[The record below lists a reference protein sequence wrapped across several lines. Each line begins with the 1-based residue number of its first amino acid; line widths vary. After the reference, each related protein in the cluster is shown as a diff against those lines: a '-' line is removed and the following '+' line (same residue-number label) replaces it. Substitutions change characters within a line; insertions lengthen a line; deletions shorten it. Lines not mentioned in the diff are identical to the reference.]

1 MAADAEPC
9 RPGVAAPDPLGE
21 PVPKHPRQRTTLAG
35 VAATAATV
43 LLAAGAAGA
52 ASATTAGAGA
62 ARAAGASL
70 RSASAT
76 AARPAAARSLV
87 LINGDRLLVR
97 TTPRGGR
104 VIALSAAPGAGPLS
118 SLNLGQRSEAIP
130 ADAQPY
136 LGQGLDASLFDLSSL
151 QRAETG
157 GNLPVQVTFA
167 GRRPALPGVRITRWG
182 RGTASGYLTASS
194 ARIFGAA
201 LARQARADYARAS
214 YGTDG
219 LFAGGVD
226 IALAGTAAQTR
237 ARPRFAMHT
246 VTVTATNLQG
256 KPATG
261 GSLIVVNAGDW
272 RKFGDPNEV
281 FSTFYHGTAK
291 YSVPAGTYWA
301 IADFTNSSFTSQ
313 RLVVLPQFTV
323 TGKATTVHLSER
335 AATSRLAMVTSRPA
349 ELQTDAL
356 AIIRGGLHGTS
367 ASYEALGFGGPLWVS
382 PTTRKPTVGT
392 LRTYTSGQ
400 LTSPPKAPGV
410 PYAYNLA
417 FQGPDGTIP
426 AQNFVVAP
434 ASLATV
440 NERYY
445 QDVTATGAWTTY
457 GGFVQA
463 TAATGI
469 TLALLTPVQL
479 PGLQTQY
486 MSAGP
491 AIVWSSS
498 YFEFLNDFFGSGQFD
513 TFRTYQPG
521 QQLTEEWNRYP
532 LHPQQNVQ
540 LLHGS
545 AARLNPQYPS
555 AFRQDNILWLAPNL
569 FSDNQLG
576 HAGAGLVPSPGV
588 TLTGSYAI
596 YQNGVRIGHGN
607 PANGISPVNLS
618 TKPATIRFVLGAGR
632 LGKPFPQ
639 SPASRTVWTWK
650 SVPDPSAT
658 VPASWF
664 CGYVIVGNQFGVNR
678 HCSVQSLLTLNYR
691 VQGLALNG
699 TTPSGPQV
707 IGLSVGHIQLGHAA
721 PITGATAQVS
731 YNDGQTWQLATV
743 SSSGGGNFRI
753 SFTAPAGVDPT
764 LRVGAT
770 DSAGGS
776 ITETISRAY
785 GVAS

>member
-1 MAADAEPC
+1 M
-9 RPGVAAPDPLGE
+9 
-21 PVPKHPRQRTTLAG
+21 
-35 VAATAATV
+35 
-43 LLAAGAAGA
+43 
-52 ASATTAGAGA
+52 
-62 ARAAGASL
+62 
-70 RSASAT
+70 
-76 AARPAAARSLV
+76 
-87 LINGDRLLVR
+87 N
-97 TTPRGGR
+97 
-104 VIALSAAPGAGPLS
+104 
-118 SLNLGQRSEAIP
+118 SLNLGQRAETIP

-157 GNLPVQVTFA
+157 GKLPVQVTFA
-167 GRRPALPGVRITRWG
+167 GRWPALPGVTITRWG

-219 LFAGGVD
+219 LFSGGVN
-226 IALAGTAAQTR
+226 IALAGTAPTR
-237 ARPRFAMHT
+237 ARPRFAMHPL
-246 VTVTATNLQG
+246 TVTATNLQG

-261 GSLIVVNAGDW
+261 GSVTVVNAGDW
-272 RKFGDPNEV
+272 QNFGDPNEV
-281 FSTFYHGTAK
+281 NSTFYHGTAK

-323 TGKATTVHLSER
+323 TGKATTVHLSEK

-349 ELQTDAL
+349 ELQIGEL
-356 AIIRGGLHGTS
+356 AIVRGGLHGTS
-367 ASYEALGFGGPLWVS
+367 ATYVALSFGGPLWVS
-382 PTTRKPTVGT
+382 PTTRKPSVGT

-400 LTSPPKAPGV
+400 LTSPAKAPGV

-417 FQGPDGTIP
+417 FQGPDGRIP

-440 NERYY
+440 HERYY
-445 QDVTATGAWTTY
+445 QDVASTGGWMTF
-457 GGFVQA
+457 GGFIQA
-463 TAATGI
+463 STGI
-469 TLALLTPVQL
+469 LFTLIAPVQL

-491 AIVWSSS
+491 SIVWSSS
-498 YFEFLNDFFGSGQFD
+498 YFESLNNFFGSGQNGAL
-513 TFRTYQPG
+513 RTYRPG

-532 LHPQQNVQ
+532 LHPQQDVQ
-540 LLHGS
+540 LLHGN

-555 AFRQDNILWLAPNL
+555 AFRQDNVLWLAPNL

-576 HAGAGLVPSPGV
+576 HTGAGLVPGPGV

-596 YQNGVRIGHGN
+596 YQNGVRIGQGN
-607 PANGISPVNLS
+607 PADGISSVNLS
-618 TKPATIRFVLGAGR
+618 TKPATIKFVLAAGR
-632 LGKPFPQ
+632 LGKSFPQ

-658 VPASWF
+658 VPASWY
-664 CGYVIVGNQFGVNR
+664 CGFVLVGNQFEVDR

-691 VQGLALNG
+691 VRGLALNG
-699 TTPSGPQV
+699 TAPPGPQV
-707 IGLSVGHIQLGHAA
+707 IGLSVGHIQLGKTV
-721 PITGATAQVS
+721 PITGASAQVS
-731 YNDGQTWQLATV
+731 YNDGQTWQPATV
-743 SSSGGGNFRI
+743 SSSGGANFRI
-753 SFTAPAGVDPT
+753 SFTAPGGVDPT
-764 LRVGAT
+764 LRVSAT
-770 DSAGGS
+770 DAAGGS
-776 ITETISRAY
+776 ITETITSAY

>member
-1 MAADAEPC
+1 M
-9 RPGVAAPDPLGE
+9 R
-21 PVPKHPRQRTTLAG
+21 KHPRQRNTLVTG

-43 LLAAGAAGA
+43 LLAAGASGA
-52 ASATTAGAGA
+52 ASATTAGAAA
-62 ARAAGASL
+62 ARAAGAAL
-70 RSASAT
+70 RSASST

-104 VIALSAAPGAGPLS
+104 VIALSLAPGSGPLS
-118 SLNLGQRSEAIP
+118 SLNLGQRAETIP

-151 QRAETG
+151 QLAEAG
-157 GNLPVQVTFA
+157 GRLPVQVTFA
-167 GRRPALPGVRITRWG
+167 GRRPALPGVTITRWG

-219 LFAGGVD
+219 LFSGGVD
-226 IALAGTAAQTR
+226 IALAGTAARTR
-237 ARPRFAMHT
+237 ARPRFAMHPL
-246 VTVTATNLQG
+246 TVTATNLQG

-261 GSLIVVNAGDW
+261 GSLTVVNAGDW
-272 RKFGDPNEV
+272 QKFGDPNEV
-281 FSTFYHGTAK
+281 YSTFYHGTAK

-301 IADFTNSSFTSQ
+301 IAAFTNSSFTSQ

-323 TGKATTVHLSER
+323 TGKATTVHLSEQ

-349 ELQTDAL
+349 ELQADAL
-356 AIIRGGLHGTS
+356 DIVRGGLHGTS
-367 ASYEALGFGGPLWVS
+367 ATYEALGFGGPLWVS
-382 PTTRKPTVGT
+382 PTARKPTVGT

-400 LTSPPKAPGV
+400 LTSPAKAPGV

-445 QDVTATGAWTTY
+445 QDVTSTGGWMTF
-457 GGFVQA
+457 GGFPQA
-463 TAATGI
+463 SAGIILATIG
-469 TLALLTPVQL
+469 PVQL

-498 YFEFLNDFFGSGQFD
+498 YFESFNDFFGSGQND
-513 TFRTYQPG
+513 TFRTYRPG

-532 LHPQQNVQ
+532 LHPQQDVQ

-545 AARLNPQYPS
+545 AARLDPQYPS
-555 AFRQDNILWLAPNL
+555 AFRQDNVLWLAPNL
-569 FSDNQLG
+569 FSDNELG
-576 HAGAGLVPSPGV
+576 HTGAGLVPSPGV
-588 TLTGSYAI
+588 TLSGGYAI
-596 YQNGVRIGHGN
+596 YQNGARIGHGN

-618 TKPATIRFVLGAGR
+618 TKPATIRFVLGGGR
-632 LGKPFPQ
+632 LGKSFPQ

-650 SVPDPSAT
+650 SVPDPAAT

-664 CGYVIVGNQFGVNR
+664 CGYVIVGNQFELDR
-678 HCSVQSLLTLNYR
+678 HCSVQSLLTLNYQ
-691 VQGLALNG
+691 VHGLALNG
-699 TTPSGPQV
+699 TAPPGSQV
-707 IGLSVGHIQLGHAA
+707 IGLSVGHIQVAKTA
-721 PITGATAQVS
+721 PITGASAQVS
-731 YNDGQTWQLATV
+731 YNDGQTWQPATV

-753 SFTAPAGVDPT
+753 SFTSPGGVDPT
-764 LRVGAT
+764 LRVSAT
-770 DSAGGS
+770 DAAGGS
-776 ITETISRAY
+776 ITETITRAY